1 MTLYDEGIITKEYD
15 EDDII
20 CEDADGDGY
29 YFWGIGPKPSTCPE
43 YAMYLP
49 DFDDSNPFIGSI
61 NSNGIIENINP
72 EERDTI
78 DLLNISFIEY
88 DHHCYNHLVLL
99 GGEYTDMIYDI
110 YFHNGAKIF
119 LRSGSEL
126 TLRECILYNV
136 EIIMEPGSKLIIDE
150 GAKIKLRHGTSFEAP
165 MGAIVEIIHGSI
177 EQ

>member
-1 MTLYDEGIITKEYD
+1 MIFQQYFITTKRWILGELFYTELFASYHFILYLCPQKTTKKITKEYD

-136 EIIMEPGSKLIIDE
+136 E
-150 GAKIKLRHGTSFEAP
+150 
-165 MGAIVEIIHGSI
+165 
-177 EQ
+177 